1 MNYINTARIPDSI
14 ETQDTAPGS
23 AMEDSLEQQEDS
35 STRFHVD
42 RTLIPSAHLAE
53 MKEDQELE
61 GLGLTVFNQED
72 FEEGVLLQSSNIIE
86 WINQTE
92 KNHRSRL
99 TKYVI
104 Q

>member
-1 MNYINTARIPDSI
+1 MNDINTTRIPDST

-23 AMEDSLEQQEDS
+23 AMEGSEDS

-72 FEEGVLLQSSNIIE
+72 FEEGVLLQSSNMIE

-92 KNHRSRL
+92 KNRRSRL
-99 TKYVI
+99 T
-104 Q
+104 